1 MNEYLSRG
9 VVTKDAQG
17 RIVGKDGSRIPRDYQ
32 EPFAQAIERM
42 LQPRTNFVTLAAGT
56 TPVPTLR
63 YPSDE
68 SDFWENARAYPA
80 TRSEP
85 KARTA
90 RQDAMDKTRNSKDR
104 QGGGNRPAAPLPSQP
119 KPIRLQLRKERK
131 HSDRYPWIFQR
142 MYFILGMTT
151 ILWRTL
157 RSGGI
162 ISGRDEKQVCRRS
175 VLRHSARLGETLR
188 KGHPERHG

>member
-1 MNEYLSRG
+1 MYYRACKLDPKVEKLVAAPELRNSRASGPPPRMDGPRRMDELTCYGCGQTGHRISNCAKMNEYLSRG

-80 TRSEP
+80 TRS
-85 KARTA
+85 RTK
-90 RQDAMDKTRNSKDR
+90 DKDSSPR
-104 QGGGNRPAAPLPSQP
+104 
-119 KPIRLQLRKERK
+119 
-131 HSDRYPWIFQR
+131 RY
-142 MYFILGMTT
+142 G
-151 ILWRTL
+151 
-157 RSGGI
+157 
-162 ISGRDEKQVCRRS
+162 
-175 VLRHSARLGETLR
+175 
-188 KGHPERHG
+188 